1 MKRYLIFAAVGLL
14 FWRCSGGVDTTT
26 LTADE
31 YLAYAIE
38 LYNDENYDEAVTEFQ
53 SILLQYPASPVNDD
67 AQYYLGLTYF
77 GREQYLL
84 AAYEFSKLI
93 KDIPTSTFVADA
105 QYMLAQSY
113 YELSP
118 PFQLDQAYT
127 KKAIEEFQAF
137 IDFFPADER
146 VTEAESKIQEMN
158 LKLAEKDFNAG
169 RIYEKMDYNKAA
181 IRYYQKTFETYH
193 DTPFAP
199 IALYRKIKIE
209 LNKLMVEEAMR
220 DMNVFLNIF
229 PDSKYAEEIK
239 AMLDEYSQFN

>member
-1 MKRYLIFAAVGLL
+1 MKKYIPFLIAGIL
-14 FWRCSGGVDTTT
+14 FWRCSPSVDTTT

-38 LYNDENYDEAVTEFQ
+38 LYNDEYYEDAVTEFQ

-77 GREQYLL
+77 AREQYLL
-84 AAYEFSKLI
+84 SAYEFSKLI

-105 QYMLAQSY
+105 QYMLAESY

-118 PFQLDQAYT
+118 PYQLDQAYT
-127 KKAIEEFQAF
+127 KKALEEFQAF

-146 VTEAESKIQEMN
+146 VTEAEKKIQEMN
-158 LKLAEKDFNAG
+158 LKLAEKTFNEG

-181 IRYYQKTFETYH
+181 ILYYQKTFETYH

-199 IALYRKIKIE
+199 TALYRKIKIE
-209 LNKLMVEEAMR
+209 LRKLMVDEAMR

-229 PDSKYAEEIK
+229 PDSEYAEEIK
-239 AMLDEYSQFN
+239 TTLEEYSQFN